1 MTKKE
6 MVEVKNIST
15 GPISFKDFPNG
26 YVHRQPGAVFK
37 IEKGVCDRLL
47 KSSHPS
53 IEIYDPEKEEKMKVG
68 SVVPNADANS
78 GDGSKLTA
86 TIFPVADDDKHFDV
100 VLDDGDDNP
109 QTETGLTL
117 KQVKALLK
125 KMNLDPKNPE
135 DVTRSDVPMKDTA
148 EGSGTLTG
156 TIYPTE
162 DPKLFTLVL
171 DDGDDDPEA
180 RYALTKKQVGEALK
194 EMGLDPENK
203 EEVITATEPYQPA
216 APPAS

>member
-68 SVVPNADANS
+68 SVVLNPSSNT
-78 GDGSKLTA
+78 GKESKLTA
-86 TIFPVADDDKHFDV
+86 TIFPVEGDAAHFDV
-100 VLDDGDDNP
+100 VLDDGDGNP
-109 QTETGLTL
+109 QIETGLTVN
-117 KQVKALLK
+117 KVESLLK
-125 KMNLDPKNPE
+125 KMNLDSGNPKDVIKSDKPME
-135 DVTRSDVPMKDTA
+135 DAA
-148 EGSGTLTG
+148 EGTGTLTG
-156 TIYPTE
+156 TIHPTE